1 MKDRQGGHTIQDV
14 SRNLCVAKYKL
25 RRRPGSQRGRCSV
38 FASGMSQG
46 LRLDGQE
53 RHRAELG
60 DAGQSSVAAI
70 SVVVNFVAIE
80 LPFQIALV
88 PKQSLIEV
96 FPPDGPDQSLDK
108 SVRTRCPGNRLDLIN
123 LKYSK
128 VRQGRR
134 VRWEPYRR

>member
-1 MKDRQGGHTIQDV
+1 MDRSATAL
-14 SRNLCVAKYKL
+14 SW
-25 RRRPGSQRGRCSV
+25 
-38 FASGMSQG
+38 
-46 LRLDGQE
+46 
-53 RHRAELG
+53 G

-96 FPPDGPDQSLDK
+96 FPPDGPDQSLDER
-108 SVRTRCPGNRLDLIN
+108 VRTRCPGNRLDLIN

-128 VRQGRR
+128 VR
-134 VRWEPYRR
+134 